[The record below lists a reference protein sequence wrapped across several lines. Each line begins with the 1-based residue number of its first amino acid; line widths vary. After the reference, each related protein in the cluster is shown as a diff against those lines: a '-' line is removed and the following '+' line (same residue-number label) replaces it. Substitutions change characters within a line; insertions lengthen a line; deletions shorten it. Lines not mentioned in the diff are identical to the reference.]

1 MNLDLR
7 LYKELEQE
15 FGEMLERHAAE
26 IVTGKAT
33 DWADYKYRTGYL
45 KALRDALEVAR
56 EANKRVIGVDTE
68 RWAMPSTLMD
78 HAIDPRKEIL
88 DKVGDLQGVDVFGSD
103 VLVAIYRRPEKTK
116 SGIILADSTREEDKY
131 QGKVFLILKMGPLAF
146 VDEDGNRF
154 RDIKEGD
161 WVVARTSDGWAVTL
175 NSSQGFTTRESAID
189 CRIITD
195 INIRLRVLSPDLIYW

>member
-1 MNLDLR
+1 
-7 LYKELEQE
+7 
-15 FGEMLERHAAE
+15 
-26 IVTGKAT
+26 
-33 DWADYKYRTGYL
+33 
-45 KALRDALEVAR
+45 
-56 EANKRVIGVDTE
+56 
-68 RWAMPSTLMD
+68 MPSTLMD
-78 HAIDPRKEIL
+78 HATDPRKEIL
-88 DKVGDLQGVDVFGSD
+88 DRVGDLTGVDVFGSD

-154 RDIKEGD
+154 RDLKEGD

-175 NSSQGFTTRESAID
+175 NSAQGFTTRESAID

-195 INIRLRVLSPDLIYW
+195 INIRLRVTSPDLIY

>member
-1 MNLDLR
+1 
-7 LYKELEQE
+7 
-15 FGEMLERHAAE
+15 
-26 IVTGKAT
+26 
-33 DWADYKYRTGYL
+33 
-45 KALRDALEVAR
+45 
-56 EANKRVIGVDTE
+56 
-68 RWAMPSTLMD
+68 MPSTLMD

-175 NSSQGFTTRESAID
+175 NSSQGFTTRESAIG

-195 INIRLRVLSPDLIYW
+195 INIRLRVLSPDLIY